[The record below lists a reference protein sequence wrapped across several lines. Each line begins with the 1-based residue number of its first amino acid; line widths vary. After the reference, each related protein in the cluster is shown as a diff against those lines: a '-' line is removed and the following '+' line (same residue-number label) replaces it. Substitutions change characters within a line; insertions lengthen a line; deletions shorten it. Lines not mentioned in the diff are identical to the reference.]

1 MKRVGHHSVGGV
13 KRELAGTA
21 PAFAGPERLV
31 GLGFRYWLDG
41 YRTGDIS
48 NWEKAWCTYSSVM
61 GASAAKTA
69 VTELS
74 CWVRAIHSH
83 SHRPLETSA
92 VDCASFC
99 RDECVA
105 ISMIAAC
112 QHQACPAMRAC
123 AFALLGCSL
132 IDEVVHV
139 AEAFA
144 ETMRGADQ
152 VLSPTHAHGLPLL
165 AAMPAA
171 SALRQ

>member
-1 MKRVGHHSVGGV
+1 MKRIS
-13 KRELAGTA
+13 RYPGTKQGEIG
-21 PAFAGPERLV
+21 PAAVFSGPERLV

-41 YRTGDIS
+41 YRRGDIS
-48 NWEKAWCTYSSVM
+48 SWEKAWCTYSGAM
-61 GASAAKTA
+61 GATAAKSA
-69 VTELS
+69 VSELS

-83 SHRPLETSA
+83 THRSLETSA
-92 VDCASFC
+92 IDCDQFC

-132 IDEVVHV
+132 IDEVVNV
-139 AEAFA
+139 AESFA

-152 VLSPTHAHGLPLL
+152 VLSASNAHGLPLL
-165 AAMPAA
+165 AAMPPA
-171 SALRQ
+171 SAMRQ